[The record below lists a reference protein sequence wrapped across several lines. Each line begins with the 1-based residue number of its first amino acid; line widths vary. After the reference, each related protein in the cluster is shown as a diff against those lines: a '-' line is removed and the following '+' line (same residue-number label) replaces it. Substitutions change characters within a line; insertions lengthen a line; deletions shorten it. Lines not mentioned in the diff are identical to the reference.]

1 MVVVAAVVVAVVV
14 AVAAEVGTADYFG
27 VSVVVVTAV
36 VAIEEKLA
44 VAGTADVAEQNL
56 DLAIAAAVV
65 AAVAVVAV
73 VADAVGGVFQTTP
86 ETVVAV
92 AADVD
97 ASSWKNHF
105 EHFDVGVPAVV
116 DNEEDVAHLVTAV
129 VGAAADAVVV
139 VVAVVYYLM
148 PGDTPASVG

>member
-1 MVVVAAVVVAVVV
+1 M

-65 AAVAVVAV
+65 AAVAVVAVVAV

-139 VVAVVYYLM
+139 VVAVVHYLM